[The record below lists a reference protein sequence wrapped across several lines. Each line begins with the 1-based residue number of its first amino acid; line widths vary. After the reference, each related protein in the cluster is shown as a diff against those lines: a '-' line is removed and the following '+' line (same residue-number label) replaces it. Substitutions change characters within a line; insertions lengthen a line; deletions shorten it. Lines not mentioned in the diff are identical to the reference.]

1 MSDEGGEQ
9 ISGLTEANLIVEWD
23 SQASIDC
30 SSQQDDVKEKTWWIL
45 NEIRASLYDGWYWD

>member
-9 ISGLTEANLIVEWD
+9 ISGLTEAGLIVEWD

>member
-9 ISGLTEANLIVEWD
+9 ISWLTEANLIVEWD